1 MGAVLLAGLVGSLLA
16 FASPSAALL
25 TEEADTARIDGDDR
39 YETAAA
45 IATNP
50 HWWGDSGSGVC
61 SPDVTIVNGEDWPD
75 GLTAGI
81 YGDRVLLVR
90 PDKIPAATEAAIIEL
105 MNQSQNPNIGNC
117 GGQIDLTVIGGPA
130 AVSSAVYEQLT
141 LLTNGT
147 GGYVDD
153 EGRIFGG
160 DRYETAI
167 AVHDDESSSGCAIL
181 ATGTDFPDALA
192 AGVLAH
198 DDGCGIL
205 LNKGA
210 ALLPAVKA
218 YMIEVGMEYVRIAG
232 GEAAVPASVEA
243 ELLSMGINVTRY
255 GGENRDETA
264 TLLADDSWNG
274 DRRSACLVNRDSFA
288 DALAAAP
295 FCASSAVDGQIMLV
309 RADSIPPVT
318 AAWHVA
324 NCANLG
330 DYTWA
335 DINLDADDGTTPEVQ
350 IYGKVFAIGG
360 TTVISDEVLE
370 DAAAATKCS
379 DEIAVT
385 SATISYEN
393 AQDQVCL
400 VQNLGL
406 LEWTGPEDHDGPVL
420 IPVTGS
426 AADGL
431 FPTITFVEIDGEGTA
446 TDVFPAEAYF
456 SGDTLYVDLGED
468 TDGMTQARFVE
479 IWSSLPEAAATF
491 TAVANSGPL
500 FGPPLSGDAGVWV
513 YCTSPSADVV
523 FEMVFNQPVG
533 SGADFK
539 TTPYGHTLVD
549 EGEWWCL
556 DDFSDCGVFDFM
568 LFTILDDSPLSE
580 SVGDAILAGD
590 FTASWL
596 WDVPDADGNTTFTM
610 TVADI
615 AGAVEFT
622 DWAGECLFEPCF
634 EELLAPGAVSTAYGV
649 ENEFLAGSLYP
660 SDGST
665 LTWTGITGGLG

>member
-1 MGAVLLAGLVGSLLA
+1 MTIRNGRVKRRMGAVLLAGLVGSLLA

-370 DAAAATKCS
+370 DAAAATKCG
-379 DEIAVT
+379 DEIDLV
-385 SATISYEN
+385 SAT
-393 AQDQVCL
+393 
-400 VQNLGL
+400 LGL
-406 LEWTGPEDHDGPVL
+406 SDIDNQACVVTDEENGWDLLDGPLLVAV
-420 IPVTGS
+420 PGG
-426 AADGL
+426 AASGIV
-431 FPTITFVEIDGEGTA
+431 PTITAVDLYGDGTA
-446 TDVFPAEAYF
+446 TDLNPAEAYF
-456 SGDTLYVDLGED
+456 SGNELVVDLGED
-468 TDGMTQARFVE
+468 PQAMTQARFVE

-500 FGPPLSGDAGVWV
+500 TGPPAADNTADMDLSVTCQSA
-513 YCTSPSADVV
+513 TADVTLTV
-523 FEMVFNQPVG
+523 TFNQPVG
-533 SGADFK
+533 
-539 TTPYGHTLVD
+539 TY
-549 EGEWWCL
+549 
-556 DDFSDCGVFDFM
+556 
-568 LFTILDDSPLSE
+568 
-580 SVGDAILAGD
+580 GD
-590 FTASWL
+590 FDMTPSAEL
-596 WDVPDADGNTTFTM
+596 WGPSADAATPLLGVADADGNTTFSYFHNDLDTA
-610 TVADI
+610 TVL
-615 AGAVEFT
+615 G
-622 DWAGECLFEPCF
+622 
-634 EELLAPGAVSTAYGV
+634 LLATPGFDIGDTFTLSADAVTNAVGVNNEEITVTITAG
-649 ENEFLAGSLYP
+649 
-660 SDGST
+660 
-665 LTWTGITGGLG
+665 

>member
-1 MGAVLLAGLVGSLLA
+1 LTIRNGRVKRRMGAVLLAGLVGSLLA

-370 DAAAATKCS
+370 DAAAATKCG
-379 DEIAVT
+379 DEIDLV
-385 SATISYEN
+385 SAT
-393 AQDQVCL
+393 
-400 VQNLGL
+400 LGL
-406 LEWTGPEDHDGPVL
+406 SDIDNQACVVTDEENGWDLLDGPLLVAV
-420 IPVTGS
+420 PGG
-426 AADGL
+426 AASGIV
-431 FPTITFVEIDGEGTA
+431 PTITAVDLYGDGTA
-446 TDVFPAEAYF
+446 TDLNPAEAYF
-456 SGDTLYVDLGED
+456 SGNELVVDLGED
-468 TDGMTQARFVE
+468 PQAMTQARFVE

-500 FGPPLSGDAGVWV
+500 TGPPAADNTADMDLSVTCQSA
-513 YCTSPSADVV
+513 TADVTLTV
-523 FEMVFNQPVG
+523 TFNQPVG
-533 SGADFK
+533 
-539 TTPYGHTLVD
+539 TY
-549 EGEWWCL
+549 
-556 DDFSDCGVFDFM
+556 
-568 LFTILDDSPLSE
+568 
-580 SVGDAILAGD
+580 GD
-590 FTASWL
+590 FDMTPSAEL
-596 WDVPDADGNTTFTM
+596 WGPSADAATPLLGVADADGNTTFSYFHNDLDTA
-610 TVADI
+610 TVL
-615 AGAVEFT
+615 G
-622 DWAGECLFEPCF
+622 
-634 EELLAPGAVSTAYGV
+634 LLATPGFDIGDTFTLSADAVTNAVGVNNEEITVTITAG
-649 ENEFLAGSLYP
+649 
-660 SDGST
+660 
-665 LTWTGITGGLG
+665 